1 MNKKLLI
8 TAVFATWMG
17 FSGSAMAN
25 DGETVYKSKCL
36 MCHGAGG
43 KGTVMGVPLAGNA
56 FMSSSSDQVIAE
68 VIQKGRE
75 GGAKMYKNI
84 ALGMPAQQL
93 ADEDVSALIGYL
105 KSLSVK

>member
-1 MNKKLLI
+1 MGLTGSVMA
-8 TAVFATWMG
+8 TA
-17 FSGSAMAN
+17 
-25 DGETVYKSKCL
+25 DGEAVYKSKCL

-56 FMSSSSDQVIAE
+56 FMSSSSDQVIAA

-75 GGAKMYKNI
+75 GEAKMYKNI

-93 ADEDVSALIGYL
+93 ADEDVSAVIVYL
-105 KSLSVK
+105 KSLSAK